1 MTTYLTPGFDEF
13 AELARHGNVIPVFA
27 EFIAD
32 NETPVSTFKKLDPA
46 QAGYS
51 FLFES
56 TEKNDVSG
64 RFSFVGIDPRIVIKT
79 SGAEFQI
86 VESGVERRVRITGD
100 PLDEVRKL
108 MARYRFVARPELPRF
123 SGGAVGFLGYDAI
136 HFFEPKVP
144 LAERDELQLPEMIF
158 MITSSLL
165 IFDHRLRTLKIVA
178 NAFLDGS
185 PLEEIYAIATDTI
198 YEIKSRL
205 TKPVDLPLVPPGDF
219 EVEPFGRDGAPRR
232 PAIAARCPYQSNLTP
247 EEFIRAVERAKDY
260 IRAGDVFQ
268 VVLSQR
274 FESDFSGDALDF
286 YRCLRFINPSP
297 YMFYLKLGNDF
308 ALVGSSPEMHV
319 RLIDDALEIR
329 PIAGTRQRG
338 ATPAQDEHNAAEL
351 LADPK
356 ECAEHIMLVDLA
368 RNDVGRVSEFGTV
381 TVTEL
386 MGIERYSHV
395 MHIVS
400 NVTGRL
406 RAGCAGFDLVKATFP
421 AGTVSG
427 APKIRAMQII
437 SELEKTRRGCYAG
450 AIGYFGFD
458 GNVDSCI
465 ALRCAVLKNGKAY
478 FQTGAGIVADSN
490 PHSEYEETVNKAAAM
505 AKALAMAKQVRPAGK
520 DNRGWKGRAVGDF
533 ELRELTLRL
542 MRGENLSRAEAANFL
557 GCLLNPIATDTQ
569 IAAALISLAAKGET
583 FDELAGIA
591 EAMRN
596 RALPL
601 RSCHK
606 RFIDTA
612 GTGSSSAKTFN
623 ISTAAAFVIAGAGL
637 PVAKHG
643 SRAATSRS
651 GSADVLQ
658 SLGVNTAAPVETVE
672 RCLNE
677 HEICFI
683 FAPLFHAAT
692 ARVAQVRREL
702 GVHTIFNLLGPLT
715 NPARTPFQ
723 LVGVWQRSLL
733 ERVASA
739 IGRLGTDK
747 AWVVHGADGLDE
759 ITIADKTY
767 VAACSSVGKVET
779 FAVSPEDFGLE
790 RRTCDGFRAKKPK
803 ENADLIRAVLR
814 GDKTGPIGV
823 ARDLVIIN
831 AAAALHLAGVA
842 RDLRFAADLARESID
857 SGRAASKLELL
868 VRETN
873 RRR

>member
-1 MTTYLTPGFDEF
+1 MKAEITPSFSEF
-13 AELARHGNVIPVFA
+13 TNLAKHGNVVPVFA

-32 NETPVSTFKKLDPA
+32 NETPVSAFKKLDSPEA
-46 QAGYS
+46 SYS

-64 RFSFVGIDPRIVIKT
+64 RFSFLGIDPRVVIKT
-79 SGAEFQI
+79 YGHELQI
-86 VESGVERRVRITGD
+86 VESGNERRVQITGD
-100 PLDEVRKL
+100 PLDEIGQL
-108 MARYRFVARPELPRF
+108 MARYQFVSRPELPRF
-123 SGGAVGFLGYDAI
+123 SGGAVGFLGYEAI

-144 LAERDELQLPEMIF
+144 VAERDELQLPEIVF
-158 MITSSLL
+158 MITRILL

-178 NAFLDGS
+178 NAFLEDGS
-185 PLEEIYAIATDTI
+185 LEKVYARATDSI
-198 YEIKSRL
+198 RAIMRQL
-205 TKPVDLPLVPPGDF
+205 AKPVDLPLVPPADPETQPAHSNF
-219 EVEPFGRDGAPRR
+219 RPVEFK
-232 PAIAARCPYQSNLTP
+232 
-247 EEFIRAVERAKDY
+247 RAVERAKEY
-260 IRAGDVFQ
+260 IRAGDIFQ

-274 FESDFSGDALDF
+274 FESDFSGDPLDF

-297 YMFYLKLGNDF
+297 YMFCLKFDADF

-319 RLIDDALEIR
+319 RLTGDTVEIR
-329 PIAGTRQRG
+329 PLAGTRPRG
-338 ATPAQDEHNAAEL
+338 ATSAQDERNAAEL

-356 ECAEHIMLVDLA
+356 ERAEHVMLVDLA
-368 RNDVGRVSEFGTV
+368 RNDVGRISDYGTV
-381 TVTEL
+381 SVTEL
-386 MGIERYSHV
+386 MDIERYSHV

-406 RAGCAGFDLVKATFP
+406 RTGSTGFDLVKATFP

-437 SELEKTRRGCYAG
+437 SELEGTRRGCYAG

-465 ALRCAVLKNGKAY
+465 GLRCAVLKNGKAY
-478 FQTGAGIVADSN
+478 FQAGAGIVADSN
-490 PHSEYEETVNKAAAM
+490 PQSEYEESVNKARAI
-505 AKALAMAKQVRPAGK
+505 AKALAMAKQIRPPTAK
-520 DNRGWKGRAVGDF
+520 RGSNASEIGDF

-542 MRGENLSRAEAANFL
+542 MRGENLSRAEAGNFL
-557 GCLLNPIATDTQ
+557 ECLLNPVATDAQ
-569 IAAALISLAAKGET
+569 IAAALTSLAVKGET
-583 FDELAGIA
+583 SDELAGIA
-591 EAMRN
+591 EAMRD

-601 RSCHK
+601 RSRHA

-612 GTGSSSAKTFN
+612 GTGSSAAKTFN

-643 SRAATSRS
+643 SRAATSRC

-658 SLGVNTAAPVETVE
+658 ALGANTAAPVETVE

-677 HEICFI
+677 HEICFM

-692 ARVAQVRREL
+692 ARVAHVRRNL
-702 GVHTIFNLLGPLT
+702 GVHTTFNLLGPLT
-715 NPARTPFQ
+715 NPARAPFQ
-723 LVGVWQRSLL
+723 IVGVWQLSLL

-739 IGRLGTDK
+739 LARLGIEK

-767 VAACSSVGKVET
+767 VAACSSAGDVET
-779 FAVSPEDFGLE
+779 FTVSPEDFGLE
-790 RRTCDGFRAKKPK
+790 RQHLDGFRGKEPQ
-803 ENADLIRAVLR
+803 ENAQLIRAILQGV
-814 GDKTGPIGV
+814 KTKTTNA

-842 RDLRFAADLARESID
+842 SDLRYAANLARESID
-857 SGRAASKLELL
+857 SGRAASKLEAL
-868 VRETN
+868 VQETN
-873 RRR
+873 RSP

>member
-1 MTTYLTPGFDEF
+1 MKAQITPSMDEF
-13 AELARHGNVIPVFA
+13 CQLGRHGNVVPVFA

-32 NETPVSTFKKLDPA
+32 NETPVSAFKKLDGG
-46 QAGYS
+46 GYG

-56 TEKNDVSG
+56 TEKNDESG

-79 SGAEFQI
+79 HGQRLQI
-86 VESGVERRVRITGD
+86 FELGVERRTETTSD
-100 PLDEVRKL
+100 PLDELRNL
-108 MARYRFVARPELPRF
+108 MARYQFVSNPKLPRF
-123 SGGAVGFLGYDAI
+123 SGGAVGFLGYEAI
-136 HFFEPKVP
+136 HSFEPKVP
-144 LAERDELQLPEMIF
+144 TAERDELQLPEMIF

-178 NAFLDGS
+178 NAFLDDG
-185 PLEEIYAIATDTI
+185 PLEKLYARAAESIHAI
-198 YEIKSRL
+198 MRRL
-205 TKPVDLPLVPPGDF
+205 AKPADLPPIPPADC
-219 EVEPFGRDGAPRR
+219 EIQ
-232 PAIAARCPYQSNLTP
+232 PAHSNFHP
-247 EEFIRAVERAKDY
+247 EEFKRAVEQAKEY
-260 IRAGDVFQ
+260 IRAGDIFQ

-274 FESDFSGDALDF
+274 FESDFGGDPLDF

-297 YMFYLKLGNDF
+297 YMFCLKFGADF

-319 RLIDDALEIR
+319 RLIGDAVEIR
-329 PIAGTRQRG
+329 PLAGTRPRG
-338 ATPAQDEHNAAEL
+338 DTSAQDEKNAAEL

-356 ECAEHIMLVDLA
+356 ERAEHIMLVDLA
-368 RNDVGRVSEFGTV
+368 RNDVGRVSGFGTV
-381 TVTEL
+381 RVTEL
-386 MGIERYSHV
+386 MEIERYSHV

-400 NVTGRL
+400 NVTGHL
-406 RAGCAGFDLVKATFP
+406 RTGCTGFDLVKATFP

-437 SELEKTRRGCYAG
+437 SELERTRRGCYAG

-478 FQTGAGIVADSN
+478 FQSGAGIVADSS
-490 PHSEYEETVNKAAAM
+490 PHSEYEETVNKARAM
-505 AKALAMAKQVRPAGK
+505 RKALAMATRITPSR
-520 DNRGWKGRAVGDF
+520 RGECGCNASDIGDF
-533 ELRELTLRL
+533 KLRELTLRL
-542 MRGENLSRAEAANFL
+542 MRGENLSRAEAGNFL
-557 GCLLNPIATDTQ
+557 DCLLNPVATDAQ
-569 IAAALISLAAKGET
+569 IAAALTSLAVKGES

-596 RALPL
+596 RAVPL
-601 RSCHK
+601 RSRHA

-612 GTGSSSAKTFN
+612 GTGSSVAKTFN
-623 ISTAAAFVIAGAGL
+623 VSTAAAFVIAGAGL

-643 SRAATSRS
+643 SRAATSRC

-658 SLGVNTAAPVETVE
+658 ALGVNTAAPPATVE

-692 ARVAQVRREL
+692 ARVAHVRREL
-702 GVHTIFNLLGPLT
+702 GVHTTFNMLGPLT
-715 NPARTPFQ
+715 NPAQAPFQ
-723 LVGVWQRSLL
+723 IVGVWHRSLL

-739 IGRLGTDK
+739 LARLGVKK

-767 VAACSSVGKVET
+767 VAACSSTGEVET
-779 FAVSPEDFGLE
+779 FTVSPDDFGLE
-790 RRTCDGFRAKKPK
+790 RQHFDGFCGKGPQ
-803 ENADLIRAVLR
+803 ENAHLIHAILQ
-814 GDKTGPIGV
+814 GETTKTTSA

-831 AAAALHLAGVA
+831 AAAALYLAGVA
-842 RDLRFAADLARESID
+842 PDLRYAVGLACESID
-857 SGRAASKLELL
+857 SGRAASKLDAL

-873 RRR
+873 RKP